1 MDDDHIMSKLKMPL
15 EMSVAFLSL
24 ASVISMETDFE
35 ISNLYDSD
43 SFDIETKLIILPSV
57 CL

>member
-1 MDDDHIMSKLKMPL
+1 MPL

>member
-1 MDDDHIMSKLKMPL
+1 
-15 EMSVAFLSL
+15 MSVAFLSL